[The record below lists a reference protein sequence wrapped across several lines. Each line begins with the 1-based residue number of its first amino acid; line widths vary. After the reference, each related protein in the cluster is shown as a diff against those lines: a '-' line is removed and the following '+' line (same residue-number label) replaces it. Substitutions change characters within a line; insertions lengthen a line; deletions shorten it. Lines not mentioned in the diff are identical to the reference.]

1 MATHPAAA
9 RTRLTRRHLLR
20 AGGVLLVGWTL
31 RPTAA
36 SAQAPGPDQ
45 YLGKTVASDAVD
57 GFLAIH
63 PDGAVTVFSGKVDL
77 GTGIRAGIMQMAA
90 EELDVT
96 IGRLTIVDGDT
107 ALTPDQGGTGG
118 SSTIVR
124 GGVQI
129 RQAAATARQALLR
142 LAAERLGHPVEDLEV
157 ADGVVRP
164 RSNGASPRTGGVSYG
179 ELVGG
184 RRLTLALDPNAPLKD
199 PRAYRIV
206 GTSVPRPDV
215 AAKCTGRHVYVHD
228 VVLPGMLHARVLR
241 PPAVGA
247 TLRSVDASSI
257 ASIPGAR
264 AVRIGGFLAVVA
276 DREWSAVRA
285 ARMLRAQWS
294 PGRGLPE
301 HDTLWDGIRAA
312 RVLGDQTLASRGDL
326 SALAPGATPDGRT
339 LSATYRWPMQSHG
352 SLGPGCAVAD
362 VRPDRATIWT
372 ASQATHRFRDTY
384 AAMLKLPPE
393 RVRLVYLDGA
403 GSYGMNGSDDA
414 ACEAAL
420 LSRATGRP
428 VRVQWMRHDEHGWD
442 PKGPAQLLDLRAVLG
457 AGGEVQAWET
467 QAWLPAASRGLPN
480 VPLLAPDEAGISQH
494 PGVST
499 GLISQHL
506 EPPYAV
512 GGVRAVIHWLGDPP
526 LRTSQLRSPGKPG
539 NTFAV
544 ESFVDEIAARTSADP
559 LEFRLRRLADP
570 RAVEVLRRLG
580 ARMRWDARPS
590 PRKINQAAALLAGR
604 GLSYVHYKDAENYVA
619 MGMEVEVERHSGRI
633 QVTRV
638 VCVHDCGLMIN
649 PDGVQN
655 QVEGCIVQTL
665 SRALYEEVGW
675 NRDRVTSLDWQSYP
689 ILRFPQAPAI
699 EVELIQRL
707 DQPPLGVGEPA
718 SAPVAAALGN
728 AVFDATGVRFRT
740 VPLRAER
747 VKAGLDT
754 KGG

>member
-1 MATHPAAA
+1 MAPTTAGI
-9 RTRLTRRHLLR
+9 RLTRRHLLQ
-20 AGGVLLVGWTL
+20 AGGVLLVGWRLGGATE
-31 RPTAA
+31 A
-36 SAQAPGPDQ
+36 SAQPAGTDQ
-45 YLGKTVASDAVD
+45 FLGKTVAADAVD

-77 GTGIRAGIMQMAA
+77 GTGVRAGLMQMAA
-90 EELDVT
+90 EELDVA
-96 IGRLTIVDGDT
+96 IDRVNIVDGDT

-142 LAAERLGHPVEDLEV
+142 LAAERLGRPVEDLDMV
-157 ADGVVRP
+157 DGVVRP
-164 RSNGASPRTGGVSYG
+164 RSSGLSPRAGGVSYG

-184 RRLTLALDPNAPLKD
+184 RRLSVTVDPKAPLKN
-199 PRAYRIV
+199 PRTYRLV
-206 GTSVPRPDV
+206 GTSVPRPDI

-228 VVLPGMLHARVLR
+228 VTLPGMLHGRVLR

-257 ASIPGAR
+257 ASVPGAR
-264 AVRIGGFLAVVA
+264 VVRVGGFLGVVA

-285 ARMLRAQWS
+285 ARTLRAEWS
-294 PGRGLPE
+294 PGRGLPD
-301 HDTLWDGIRAA
+301 HAAMWDDLRTT
-312 RVLGDQTLASRGDL
+312 RVLRDQTLAARGDL
-326 SALAPGATPDGRT
+326 SALAPGAAPDSRT
-339 LSATYRWPMQSHG
+339 LAATYRWPMQSHG

-384 AAMLKLPPE
+384 AAILKLPRE
-393 RVRLVYLDGA
+393 QVRLVYLDGA

-420 LSRATGRP
+420 LSKATGRP
-428 VRVQWMRHDEHGWD
+428 VRVQWSRQDEHGWD
-442 PKGPAQLLDLRAVLG
+442 PKGPAQMLDLRAVFG
-457 AGGEVQAWET
+457 AGGDVQAWET
-467 QAWLPAASRGLPN
+467 QAWLPAASQGLPN
-480 VPLLAPDEAGISQH
+480 VPLLAPDEAGLPQRA
-494 PGVST
+494 GVST

-506 EPPYAV
+506 EPPYDFRN
-512 GGVRAVIHWLGDPP
+512 VRAVVHWLADPP

-544 ESFVDEIAARTSADP
+544 ESFVDEIAARTGADP
-559 LEFRLRRLADP
+559 LEFRRRRLPDP
-570 RAVEVLRRLG
+570 RDAEVLRRLG

-590 PRKINQAAALLAGR
+590 PRRADAAAALRVGR
-604 GLSYVHYKDAENYVA
+604 GLAYVHYKDAENYIA
-619 MGMEVEVERHSGRI
+619 MGMEVEVERRSGRI

-649 PDGVQN
+649 PDAVQN

-665 SRALYEEVGW
+665 SRALYEEVEW
-675 NRDRVTSLDWQSYP
+675 DRDHVTSLDWATYP
-689 ILRFPQAPAI
+689 ILRFPQAPPI

-740 VPLRAER
+740 VPLRADR
-747 VKAGLDT
+747 VRTELDA